1 MASGSIDL
9 DQFVSELLSSDEVL
23 RAARQEA
30 TNVLEQQKE
39 ILLREF
45 DNHPVT
51 REIEAGPE
59 AANLSGTLGGKG
71 NLFSF
76 IGFDDA
82 DTPVAPVKEL
92 LHNISLGSM
101 RRNNAAGVLNFKVN
115 MPSEEEF
122 EAVSKMPWETGR
134 SWLFE
139 IERAISGLGNY
150 LYGQFK
156 NSRSG
161 TGYQASSAVD
171 TKTFAPVPYFKTM
184 LEKFVIKLK
193 Q

>member
-1 MASGSIDL
+1 MAGKINL
-9 DQFVSELLSSDEVL
+9 AQFKNDLLSNETVL
-23 RAARQEA
+23 AAAKAEA
-30 TNVLEQQKE
+30 EKVLSQQKE
-39 ILLREF
+39 ILINEF
-45 DNHPVT
+45 NNHPVT
-51 REIEAGPE
+51 QEIEAGPE
-59 AANLSGTLGGKG
+59 ASNSSGTLGGKG

-92 LHNISLGSM
+92 LNKITLGSIKK
-101 RRNNAAGVLNFKVN
+101 NTAAGILQFKVN

-122 EAVSKMPWETGR
+122 EAISKMPWENGR

-150 LYGQFK
+150 IYGQFK

-161 TGYQASSAVD
+161 TGYEVSSPID
-171 TKTFAPVPYFKTM
+171 TKTFSPVPYFKTM
-184 LEKFVIKLK
+184 LEKFIIRLK
-193 Q
+193 